1 LGVTTLKILILDPD
15 SQAGHALVELLQHH
29 PQVEWRGVSAAML
42 AESAQAA
49 IAIIDDF
56 MPRYI
61 VNAWSIGF
69 SESPQ
74 GLPKSHVK
82 TIRNLCRAA
91 SASNAVLVH
100 VSSALVFNGARGEF
114 FVESDRPRPKGKVS
128 RRLAE
133 LEQTVMRYVDQHIIL
148 RSGWLFGAHGRGA
161 FHRFLRG
168 LELGEEIKLPEVVDG
183 APTPAEDVARVLFAM
198 LQQLDCGASGWGIYH
213 YGSSDV
219 TNCIDFSE
227 TVITMAAQYGKID
240 IEHIR
245 LVEGQ
250 GDDAFGM
257 PCHPILE
264 CGKIL
269 DTFGI
274 KQRPWRSAM
283 TSILK
288 SIYRQQP
295 AEGQVPAI

>member
-1 LGVTTLKILILDPD
+1 MKILILDPH
-15 SQAGHALVELLQHH
+15 SQAGHALAELLQCH

-42 AESAQAA
+42 AESGQAA
-49 IAIIDDF
+49 IAIMEEF
-56 MPRYI
+56 TPGYI
-61 VNAWSIGF
+61 VNAWNIGL

-74 GLPKSHVK
+74 GLPKSHVR
-82 TIRNLCRAA
+82 TIGNLCRAA
-91 SASNAVLVH
+91 SASNTVFLH
-100 VSSALVFNGARGEF
+100 VSSALVFNGARGEL
-114 FVESDRPRPKGKVS
+114 FVESDRPRPKGKLS

-133 LEQTVMRYVDQHIIL
+133 LEQTVARHVDQHIIV

-161 FHRFLRG
+161 FHRFLRA
-168 LELGEEIKLPEVVDG
+168 LELGEEIKLPTAVDV
-183 APTPAEDVARVLFAM
+183 APTPAEDLARVLFAM
-198 LQQLDCGASGWGIYH
+198 LQQLDCGASGWGLYH

-240 IEHIR
+240 IEHIE
-245 LVEGQ
+245 LITGQ
-250 GDDAFGM
+250 GDDGYSV
-257 PCHPILE
+257 PRHPILG

-288 SIYRQQP
+288 SFYQKQP
-295 AEGQVPAI
+295 VEGHVVSI